1 MSGQVISKTQKGRA
15 FPHHTAGDSLNQS
28 LNISGWSDKL
38 EFADAAYFF
47 QFYTLCNLS
56 IRHPAFRLGAV

>member
-28 LNISGWSDKL
+28 LNISGWSDKP
-38 EFADAAYFF
+38 EFYARNILHMHSSKVSARMI
-47 QFYTLCNLS
+47 LI
-56 IRHPAFRLGAV
+56 IR

>member
-38 EFADAAYFF
+38 ELLFF
-47 QFYTLCNLS
+47 YM
-56 IRHPAFRLGAV
+56 IERWH